1 MTLMP
6 KKNMQLTMGA
16 LLAVLLFGVGH
27 ARAAIDDY
35 TFELVQSAL
44 KTGRRVIDVRLVHKP
59 DGKLVSDAVI
69 FAMRL
74 DMAPDDMEAMTSAI
88 EPTKASQPGL
98 YRFKVDLTD
107 EGRWRISLAAK
118 LQGEVGT
125 LQNRLVFPVTR

>member
-1 MTLMP
+1 MTLML
-6 KKNMQLTMGA
+6 KKHMQLARGA
-16 LLAVLLFGVGH
+16 LLALLIFGAGQ

-44 KTGRRVIDVRLVHKP
+44 KRGRGVIDVRLIHKP
-59 DGKLVSDAVI
+59 DGKLVSGAVI

-74 DMAPDDMEAMTSAI
+74 DMAPDDMEAMTGAI
-88 EPTKASQPGL
+88 ESTRASQPGL

-118 LQGEVGT
+118 LQGEIGT
-125 LQNRLVFPVTR
+125 LQNRLVFRVTR

>member
-1 MTLMP
+1 MTLML
-6 KKNMQLTMGA
+6 KKNMQLAAGA
-16 LLAVLLFGVGH
+16 LLALLALGLER

-35 TFELVQSAL
+35 AFELVQPAL
-44 KTGRRVIDVRLVHKP
+44 KTGQGTIDVRLIHKP

-69 FAMRL
+69 FATRL

-88 EPTKASQPGL
+88 EPTKAPRPGL

-107 EGRWRISLAAK
+107 EGRWRIFLAAK

-125 LQNRLVFPVTR
+125 LQNRLVFRGTR

>member
-1 MTLMP
+1 MTLMQ
-6 KKNMQLTMGA
+6 KKNRQLAAGA
-16 LLAVLLFGVGH
+16 LLAVLLFGVGR

-35 TFELVQSAL
+35 AFELVQSAL
-44 KTGRRVIDVRLVHKP
+44 KTGHGVIDVRLIHQP

-69 FAMRL
+69 FATRL

-88 EPTKASQPGL
+88 QSTKAPRPGL

-107 EGRWRISLAAK
+107 EGRWRLSLAAK

-125 LQNRLVFPVTR
+125 LQNRLVFRVTR

>member
-1 MTLMP
+1 MP
-6 KKNMQLTMGA
+6 KKQMQLAAGA
-16 LLAVLLFGVGH
+16 LLALLIFVPGQ

-35 TFELVQSAL
+35 AFELVQSAL
-44 KTGRRVIDVRLVHKP
+44 KRGQGIIDVRLIHKP

-69 FAMRL
+69 FATRL

-125 LQNRLVFPVTR
+125 LQKRLVFRVTR

>member
-6 KKNMQLTMGA
+6 QKYRQLAAGA
-16 LLAVLLFGVGH
+16 LLAVVLFGVGH

-35 TFELVQSAL
+35 AFELVQSAL
-44 KTGRRVIDVRLVHKP
+44 KTGQGTIDVRLIHKP
-59 DGKLVSDAVI
+59 DGKLVSDAII

>member
-1 MTLMP
+1 MTLIP
-6 KKNMQLTMGA
+6 KKNRQLASGA
-16 LLAVLLFGVGH
+16 LLALLIFGVGH

-35 TFELVQSAL
+35 AFELIQSTL
-44 KTGRRVIDVRLVHKP
+44 KRGQGVIDVRLIHKP

-88 EPTKASQPGL
+88 ESTRAPQPGL

-107 EGRWRISLAAK
+107 EGRWRVSLAAK
-118 LQGEVGT
+118 LQGEIGT
-125 LQNRLVFPVTR
+125 LQNRLVFRVTR

>member
-6 KKNMQLTMGA
+6 KKQMQLAAGA
-16 LLAVLLFGVGH
+16 LLALLIFVPGQ

-35 TFELVQSAL
+35 AFELVQSAL
-44 KTGRRVIDVRLVHKP
+44 KRGQGIIDVRLIHKP

-69 FAMRL
+69 FATRL

-125 LQNRLVFPVTR
+125 LQKRLVFRVTR